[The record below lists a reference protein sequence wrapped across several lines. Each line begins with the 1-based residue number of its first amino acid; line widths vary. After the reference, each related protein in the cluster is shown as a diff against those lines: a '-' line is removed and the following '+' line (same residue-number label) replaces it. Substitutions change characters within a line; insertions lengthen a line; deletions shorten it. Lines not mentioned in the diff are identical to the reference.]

1 MNKDLNLFLEYLTE
15 IQGANQKLTVSS
27 YKAILK
33 EMIDYMFE
41 GDTEKATFENIAKI
55 RSSEYS
61 IKWLSKLEKQGF
73 KSATINKRIAV
84 LSRLYTYMIGELY
97 CTTNTART
105 IPRSNGKV
113 KDKRVVDQGEAITLL
128 KYTNSHKNDSK
139 LSFRNHLMVAI
150 LLSNGLRCSELEYLR
165 IQDVNLETG
174 ETILTR
180 WTEEGGVKFSKTRIV
195 YLNNKILED
204 LNYYIDNYRPTSK
217 DGDILFLSKTGR
229 KISSRDIL
237 RIINKVST
245 NAGLDKINT
254 HALRACHSSVMIN
267 GSSENLDVVRKE
279 LGHSSSTTTLNHYF
293 NSDKDKL
300 KELSNSNPLF
310 DVI

>member
-1 MNKDLNLFLEYLTE
+1 MNKDLNLFLEYLAE

-27 YKAILK
+27 YKTILE

-41 GDTEKATFENIAKI
+41 GNTEKATFENIAKI

-61 IKWLSKLEKQGF
+61 IKWLSKLEKQGL

-105 IPRSNGKV
+105 IPRSNGNV

-128 KYTNSHKNDSK
+128 KYTNSHKNDGK

>member
-27 YKAILK
+27 YKTILK

-61 IKWLSKLEKQGF
+61 IKWLSKLEKQGL

-105 IPRSNGKV
+105 IPRSNGNV

-174 ETILTR
+174 ETILIR

>member
-1 MNKDLNLFLEYLTE
+1 MNKDLNLFLEYLAE

-27 YKAILK
+27 YKTILK

-61 IKWLSKLEKQGF
+61 IKWLSKLEKQGL

-105 IPRSNGKV
+105 IPRSNGNV
-113 KDKRVVDQGEAITLL
+113 KDKRIVDQGEAITLL

-310 DVI
+310 DII

>member
-15 IQGANQKLTVSS
+15 IQGANQRLTVSS
-27 YKAILK
+27 YKTILE

-61 IKWLSKLEKQGF
+61 IKWLSKLEKQGL

-105 IPRSNGKV
+105 IPRSTGNI

-128 KYTNSHKNDSK
+128 KYTNSHKSDSK

-150 LLSNGLRCSELEYLR
+150 LLSNGLRCSELAYLR

-204 LNYYIDNYRPTSK
+204 LNYYIDNYRPVSK

-267 GSSENLDVVRKE
+267 GSSENLDVVRRE

-310 DVI
+310 DII

>member
-1 MNKDLNLFLEYLTE
+1 MNKDLNLFLEYLAE

-27 YKAILK
+27 YKTILE

-61 IKWLSKLEKQGF
+61 IKWLSKLEKQGL

-105 IPRSNGKV
+105 IPRSNGNV

>member
-1 MNKDLNLFLEYLTE
+1 MNKDLNLFLEYLAE

-27 YKAILK
+27 YKTILE

-61 IKWLSKLEKQGF
+61 IKWLSKLEKQGL

-105 IPRSNGKV
+105 IPRSNGNV

-128 KYTNSHKNDSK
+128 KYTNSHKNDNK

-180 WTEEGGVKFSKTRIV
+180 WAEEGGVKFSKTRIV

-310 DVI
+310 DII

>member
-1 MNKDLNLFLEYLTE
+1 MNKDLNLFLEYLAE

-27 YKAILK
+27 YKTILE

-61 IKWLSKLEKQGF
+61 IKWLSKLEKQGL

-105 IPRSNGKV
+105 IPRSNGNV

-204 LNYYIDNYRPTSK
+204 LNYYIDNYRPISK

>member
-1 MNKDLNLFLEYLTE
+1 MNKDLNLFLEYLAE

-27 YKAILK
+27 YKTILE

-61 IKWLSKLEKQGF
+61 IKWLSKLEKQGL

-105 IPRSNGKV
+105 IPRSNGNV

-128 KYTNSHKNDSK
+128 KHTNSHKNDSK

>member
-1 MNKDLNLFLEYLTE
+1 MNKDLNLFLEYLAE

-27 YKAILK
+27 YKTILE

-61 IKWLSKLEKQGF
+61 IKWLSKLEKQGL

-105 IPRSNGKV
+105 IPRSNGNV

-174 ETILTR
+174 KTILTR

>member
-1 MNKDLNLFLEYLTE
+1 MNKDLNLFLEYLAE

-27 YKAILK
+27 YKTILE

-61 IKWLSKLEKQGF
+61 IKWLSKLEKQGL

-105 IPRSNGKV
+105 IPKSNGNV

-279 LGHSSSTTTLNHYF
+279 LGHSSSATTLNHYF

>member
-1 MNKDLNLFLEYLTE
+1 MNKDLNLFLEYLAE

-27 YKAILK
+27 YKTILK

-61 IKWLSKLEKQGF
+61 IKWLSKLEKQGL

-105 IPRSNGKV
+105 IPRSNGNV
-113 KDKRVVDQGEAITLL
+113 KDKRVVEQGEAITLL

>member
-1 MNKDLNLFLEYLTE
+1 MNKDLSLFLEYLAE

-27 YKAILK
+27 YKTILE

-61 IKWLSKLEKQGF
+61 IKWLSKLEKQGL

-105 IPRSNGKV
+105 IPRSNGNV

>member
-27 YKAILK
+27 YKTILK

-61 IKWLSKLEKQGF
+61 IKWLSKLEKQGL
-73 KSATINKRIAV
+73 KSSTINKRIAV

-105 IPRSNGKV
+105 IPRSSGNV
-113 KDKRVVDQGEAITLL
+113 KDKRVVDQGEAIALL

-139 LSFRNHLMVAI
+139 LSFRNHLMIAI

-165 IQDVNLETG
+165 IQDVNLNTG
-174 ETILTR
+174 ETTLTR
-180 WTEEGGVKFSKTRIV
+180 WSEEGGVKFSKTRIV
-195 YLNNKILED
+195 YLNEKILED
-204 LNYYIDNYRPTSK
+204 LNYYINNYRPTSK
-217 DGDILFLSKTGR
+217 DGDILFLSRTGR
-229 KISSRDIL
+229 KMTSRDIL
-237 RIINKVST
+237 RTINKTST
-245 NAGLDKINT
+245 NANLEKINT

-267 GSSENLDVVRKE
+267 DSSENLDVVRKE
-279 LGHSSSTTTLNHYF
+279 LGHSSSATTLNHYF

-310 DVI
+310 NEI

>member
-1 MNKDLNLFLEYLTE
+1 MNKDLNLFLEYLAE

-27 YKAILK
+27 YKTILE

-61 IKWLSKLEKQGF
+61 IKWLSKLEKQGL

-105 IPRSNGKV
+105 IPRSNGNV
-113 KDKRVVDQGEAITLL
+113 KNKRIVDQGEAITLL

>member
-1 MNKDLNLFLEYLTE
+1 MNKDLNLFLEYLAE

-27 YKAILK
+27 YKTILE

-61 IKWLSKLEKQGF
+61 IKWLSKLEKQGL

-105 IPRSNGKV
+105 IPRSNGNV

-310 DVI
+310 NEI

>member
-1 MNKDLNLFLEYLTE
+1 MNKDLNLFLEYLAE

-27 YKAILK
+27 YKTILE

-61 IKWLSKLEKQGF
+61 IKWLSKLEKQGL

-105 IPRSNGKV
+105 IPRSNGNV
-113 KDKRVVDQGEAITLL
+113 KDKRIVDQGEAITLL

-204 LNYYIDNYRPTSK
+204 LNYYIDNYRPISK

-267 GSSENLDVVRKE
+267 GSSKNLDVVRKE

>member
-1 MNKDLNLFLEYLTE
+1 MNKDLNLFLEYLAE

-27 YKAILK
+27 YKTILE

-61 IKWLSKLEKQGF
+61 IKWLSKLEKQGL

-105 IPRSNGKV
+105 IPRSNGNV

-237 RIINKVST
+237 RIINKMST

-310 DVI
+310 DII

>member
-1 MNKDLNLFLEYLTE
+1 MNKDLNLFLEYLAE

-27 YKAILK
+27 YKTILE

-61 IKWLSKLEKQGF
+61 IKWLSKLEKQGL

-105 IPRSNGKV
+105 IPRSNGNV
-113 KDKRVVDQGEAITLL
+113 KDKRVVDQGEAVTLL

>member
-1 MNKDLNLFLEYLTE
+1 MNKDLNLFLEYLAE

-27 YKAILK
+27 YKTILE

-61 IKWLSKLEKQGF
+61 IKWLSKLEKQGL

-105 IPRSNGKV
+105 IPRSSGNTKN
-113 KDKRVVDQGEAITLL
+113 KRIVEQGEAITLL
-128 KYTNSHKNDSK
+128 KYTNSHKNDNK

-310 DVI
+310 DII

>member
-1 MNKDLNLFLEYLTE
+1 MNKDLNLFLEYLAE

-27 YKAILK
+27 YKTILE

-61 IKWLSKLEKQGF
+61 IKWLSKLEKQGL

-105 IPRSNGKV
+105 IPRSNGNV

-150 LLSNGLRCSELEYLR
+150 LLSNGLRCAELEYLR

>member
-15 IQGANQKLTVSS
+15 IQGANQRLTVSS
-27 YKAILK
+27 YRSILK
-33 EMIDYMFE
+33 EMVNFMFD
-41 GDTEKATFENIAKI
+41 GDMEKATFENIAKI

-61 IKWLSKLEKQGF
+61 IKWLSKLEKDGL
-73 KSATINKRIAV
+73 KSSTINKRIAV

-105 IPRSNGKV
+105 IPRSNGNR
-113 KDKRVVDQGEAITLL
+113 KDKRIVDQEEAIALL
-128 KYTNSHKNDSK
+128 KYTNSHKADNK
-139 LSFRNHLMVAI
+139 LSFRNHLMIAI

-165 IQDVNLETG
+165 IQDVNLVTG
-174 ETILTR
+174 ETMLTR
-180 WTEEGGVKFSKTRIV
+180 WSEEGGVKFSKTRMV

-204 LNYYIDNYRPTSK
+204 LNYYINNYRPTSK

-229 KISSRDIL
+229 KMTSRDIL
-237 RIINKVST
+237 RTINKISVE
-245 NAGLDKINT
+245 AGLEKINT
-254 HALRACHSSVMIN
+254 HALRACHSSTMIN
-267 GSSENLDVVRKE
+267 NSSDNLDVVRKE
-279 LGHSSSTTTLNHYF
+279 LGHSSSATTLNHYF

-310 DVI
+310 DAI

>member
-1 MNKDLNLFLEYLTE
+1 MNKDLNLFLEYLAE

-27 YKAILK
+27 YKTILE

-61 IKWLSKLEKQGF
+61 IKWLSKLEKQGL

-105 IPRSNGKV
+105 IPRSNGNV

-150 LLSNGLRCSELEYLR
+150 FLSNGLRCSELEYLR

>member
-1 MNKDLNLFLEYLTE
+1 MNKDLNLFLEYLAE

-27 YKAILK
+27 YKTILE

-61 IKWLSKLEKQGF
+61 IKWLSKLEKQGL

-105 IPRSNGKV
+105 IPRSNGNV

-165 IQDVNLETG
+165 IQDINLETG

>member
-1 MNKDLNLFLEYLTE
+1 MNKDLNLFLEYLAE

-27 YKAILK
+27 YKTILE

-61 IKWLSKLEKQGF
+61 IKWLSKLEKHGL

-105 IPRSNGKV
+105 IPRSNGNV

-204 LNYYIDNYRPTSK
+204 LNYYIDNYRPISK

>member
-1 MNKDLNLFLEYLTE
+1 MNKDLNLFLEYLAE

-27 YKAILK
+27 YKTILK

-61 IKWLSKLEKQGF
+61 IKWLSKLEKQGL

-105 IPRSNGKV
+105 IPRSNGNV
-113 KDKRVVDQGEAITLL
+113 KDKRIVDQGEAITLL

>member
-1 MNKDLNLFLEYLTE
+1 MNKDLNLFLEYLAE

-27 YKAILK
+27 YKTILE

-41 GDTEKATFENIAKI
+41 GDIEKATFENIAKI

-61 IKWLSKLEKQGF
+61 IKWLSKLEKQGL

-105 IPRSNGKV
+105 IPRSNGNV

>member
-1 MNKDLNLFLEYLTE
+1 MNKDLNLFLEYLAE

-27 YKAILK
+27 YKTILE

-61 IKWLSKLEKQGF
+61 IKWLSKLEKQGL

-105 IPRSNGKV
+105 IPRSNGNV
-113 KDKRVVDQGEAITLL
+113 KDKRVVDQGEAIILL

-310 DVI
+310 DII

>member
-1 MNKDLNLFLEYLTE
+1 MNKDLNLFLEYLAE

-27 YKAILK
+27 YKTILE

-61 IKWLSKLEKQGF
+61 IKWLSKLEKQGL

-105 IPRSNGKV
+105 IPRSNGNV

-310 DVI
+310 DII

>member
-1 MNKDLNLFLEYLTE
+1 MNKDLNLFLEYLAE

-27 YKAILK
+27 YKTILE

-61 IKWLSKLEKQGF
+61 IKWLSKLEKQGL

-105 IPRSNGKV
+105 IPRSNGNV

-128 KYTNSHKNDSK
+128 KYTNSHKNDGK

-279 LGHSSSTTTLNHYF
+279 LGHSSSATTLNHYF

>member
-1 MNKDLNLFLEYLTE
+1 MNKDLNLFLEYLAE

-27 YKAILK
+27 YKTILE

-61 IKWLSKLEKQGF
+61 IKWLSKLEKQGL

-105 IPRSNGKV
+105 IPRSNGNV

-128 KYTNSHKNDSK
+128 KYTNSHKNDNK

-310 DVI
+310 DII

>member
-1 MNKDLNLFLEYLTE
+1 MNKDLNLFLKYLAE

-27 YKAILK
+27 YKTILE

-61 IKWLSKLEKQGF
+61 IKWLSKLEKQGL

-105 IPRSNGKV
+105 IPRSNGNV

-279 LGHSSSTTTLNHYF
+279 LGHSSSATTLNHYF

>member
-1 MNKDLNLFLEYLTE
+1 MNKDLNLFLEYLAE

-27 YKAILK
+27 YKTILE

-61 IKWLSKLEKQGF
+61 IKWLSKLEKQGL

-105 IPRSNGKV
+105 IPRSNGNV
-113 KDKRVVDQGEAITLL
+113 KDKRIVDQGEAITLL

>member
-1 MNKDLNLFLEYLTE
+1 MNKDLNLFLEYLAE

-27 YKAILK
+27 YKTILK

-61 IKWLSKLEKQGF
+61 IKWLSKLEKQGL

-105 IPRSNGKV
+105 IPRSNGNT
-113 KDKRVVDQGEAITLL
+113 KDKRVVDKSEAITLL

-180 WTEEGGVKFSKTRIV
+180 WTEEGGVKFSKTRVV

-229 KISSRDIL
+229 KVSSRDIL
-237 RIINKVST
+237 RIINKAST

-310 DVI
+310 DII

>member
-1 MNKDLNLFLEYLTE
+1 MNKDLNLFLEYLAE

-27 YKAILK
+27 YKTILK

-61 IKWLSKLEKQGF
+61 IKWLSKLEKQGL

-105 IPRSNGKV
+105 IPRSNGNV

-279 LGHSSSTTTLNHYF
+279 LGHSSSATTLNHYF

>member
-1 MNKDLNLFLEYLTE
+1 MNKDLNLFLEYLAE

-27 YKAILK
+27 YKTILE

-41 GDTEKATFENIAKI
+41 GDTEKATFENIVKI

-61 IKWLSKLEKQGF
+61 IKWLSKLEKQGL

-105 IPRSNGKV
+105 IPRSNGNV

>member
-27 YKAILK
+27 YKTILK

-61 IKWLSKLEKQGF
+61 IKWLSKLEKQGL

-105 IPRSNGKV
+105 IPRSNGNV

-204 LNYYIDNYRPTSK
+204 LNYYINNYRPTSK

>member
-15 IQGANQKLTVSS
+15 IQGANQKLTVTS
-27 YKAILK
+27 YKTILK
-33 EMIDYMFE
+33 EMIEYMFE

-61 IKWLSKLEKQGF
+61 IKWLSKLEKQGL

-105 IPRSNGKV
+105 IPRSNGNT
-113 KDKRVVDQGEAITLL
+113 KDKRVVDKSEAITLL

-180 WTEEGGVKFSKTRIV
+180 WTEEGGVKFSKTRVV

-229 KISSRDIL
+229 KVSSRDIL